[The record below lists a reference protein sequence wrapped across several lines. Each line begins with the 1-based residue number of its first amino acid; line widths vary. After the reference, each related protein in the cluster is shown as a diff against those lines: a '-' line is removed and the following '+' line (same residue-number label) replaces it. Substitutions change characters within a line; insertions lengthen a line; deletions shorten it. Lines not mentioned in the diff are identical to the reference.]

1 VENDGSQKWSQDAVD
16 ENEDNMYEEMQTLT
30 I

>member
-16 ENEDNMYEEMQTLT
+16 ENEDNMYEEMQTLP